1 MKRSNY
7 THGTATSIRMPRT
20 RFPVNHSVVTSM
32 KCGYLYPC
40 YLQEIYPG
48 DSFNIQ
54 CNWVARSVVPF
65 FRPVM
70 DNLFVDFMYFFV
82 PSRICYEDWEKI
94 FGESSDSSWID
105 NEVVEAPASDLVM
118 NVSSRSVADYLGL
131 PPGRTPKGLNM
142 IPFRAF
148 AKIYNEWF
156 RDQNLID
163 ETFVQSGTFNAEA
176 ETLNSNEWSPA
187 NYTGLP
193 PKVAKF
199 HDYFTG
205 ALKAPQK
212 GEPVEVPLGGG
223 FVPVKTF
230 SGLDTGLST
239 EPLKMRTTDPASLV
253 GGYLNPIGL
262 NVPNITPSAA
272 DRFRVQTGVVDPDGE
287 YSGDYNEGVY
297 PTNLGVDISSIGTV
311 TVNTLRLA
319 FQTQKILER
328 SARGGTRYREYLR
341 SAFGCVSSDARMQIP
356 EFLGGKRMP
365 LNIQQATSTQSGDNL
380 GDVAGWSLSNGRN
393 GYLKGFVEHG
403 FVIGVMCIRHKHTY
417 SQGIERFWSRKGRW
431 DYYDPTLA
439 HIGETPIYESEI
451 CAAVEENL
459 KGNVF
464 GYREAFSDLRYRP
477 NLVTG
482 QARPQQNAENFFYY
496 TFADDYQLTPSPIP
510 GKLPDGAP
518 VLSEEFINETDEYVR
533 RSMSGMSEDDDQ
545 FIFDIN
551 FSGSAI
557 RVLPA
562 HGTPSLIDHY

>member
-7 THGTATSIRMPRT
+7 THGTATSIKMPRT
-20 RFPVNHSVVTSM
+20 RFPVNHTNITTAKV
-32 KCGYLYPC
+32 GYLYPIYC
-40 YLQEIYPG
+40 QEIYPG
-48 DSFNIQ
+48 DTFNIST
-54 CNWVARSVVPF
+54 NWVARSVVPF

-82 PSRICYEDWEKI
+82 PSRLCYADWEKI

-105 NEVVEAPASDLVM
+105 QEVVEAPASDVM
-118 NVSSRSVADYLGL
+118 MTVTSRSVADYLGL
-131 PPGRTPKGLNM
+131 PPGRVPKGLNM
-142 IPFRAF
+142 IPLRAF

-163 ETFVQSGTFNAEA
+163 ETYVQTGTFNNSGER
-176 ETLNSNEWSPA
+176 LNGNAWSPA

-212 GEPVEVPLGGG
+212 GDPVEVPISGG
-223 FVPVKTF
+223 VLPVKTF
-230 SGLDTGLST
+230 EDLDSGNTSVPLRMGLTGAPNVSSNSFYNLSLKTLSPTFYGSRMNLQVNPVESDTS
-239 EPLKMRTTDPASLV
+239 
-253 GGYLNPIGL
+253 
-262 NVPNITPSAA
+262 
-272 DRFRVQTGVVDPDGE
+272 PDAV
-287 YSGDYNEGVY
+287 YKSNVY
-297 PTNLGVDISSIGTV
+297 PTNLGVDASQVGMV

-365 LNIQQATSTQSGDNL
+365 LNVQQATSTQSGDNL

-451 CAAVEENL
+451 CVAVEENL

-482 QARPQQNAENFFYY
+482 QARPQQNSSNFFYY
-496 TFADDYQLTPSPIP
+496 TFADDYQLIPSTIP
-510 GKLPDGAP
+510 GQLPQGAP

-533 RSMSGMSEDDDQ
+533 RSMSGITEEDDQ